1 MPDES
6 GSSAAREAARRD
18 MALMMEAA
26 AKLRDDIHAHVEVNR
41 KVVEAL
47 EQVGALGAALERVQ
61 AGRARMTLTDSLAHY
76 ELLRHRARLS
86 LMAVGVEEGM
96 TVADVAE
103 HWEISR
109 QLAAR
114 YLRDIE
120 QGH

>member
-1 MPDES
+1 
-6 GSSAAREAARRD
+6 

-26 AKLRDDIHAHVEVNR
+26 AKLRDDLERHVEINR
-41 KVVEAL
+41 EVVQAL
-47 EQVGALGAALERVQ
+47 EQVGALGAALERIQ
-61 AGRARMTLTDSLAHY
+61 AGEWRTRLTDSLARY

-86 LMAVGVEEGM
+86 LIAVGMEEGM

-103 HWEISR
+103 QWSISR

-120 QGH
+120 GGH